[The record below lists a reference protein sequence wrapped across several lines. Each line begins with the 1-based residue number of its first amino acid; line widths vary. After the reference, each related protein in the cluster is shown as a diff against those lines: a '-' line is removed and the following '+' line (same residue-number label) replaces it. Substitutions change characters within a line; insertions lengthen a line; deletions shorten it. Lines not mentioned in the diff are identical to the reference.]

1 MTLTVYSAHAFV
13 LATPLLR
20 DNDLALWL
28 VLVAGALVFAVLWN
42 RWMGQG
48 PLERLV
54 AIGADR
60 ARRAALA
67 APARSRREPRRD
79 ADSLET
85 TGTTGTA
92 P

>member
-1 MTLTVYSAHAFV
+1 MTLTVYCAHALV
-13 LATPLLR
+13 LNSGLLE

-54 AIGADR
+54 AIGANR
-60 ARRAALA
+60 ARRAVLDRPPQGQGGPSGDAEPSETTKGTGA
-67 APARSRREPRRD
+67 AP
-79 ADSLET
+79 
-85 TGTTGTA
+85 
-92 P
+92 